1 MDSGDREGKG
11 PSVDDCTG
19 KIIVKLLKKEGLI
32 RLTGVIVRDV
42 LSDWAGESG
51 LRRRLSRIVTGPLS
65 MISRRHRAVK
75 DRPAETLAADMGE
88 LLTSYARHINAMHQN
103 DGTCHAKEREASIN
117 DFIGHADF
125 GELKEM
131 VEKSEECLLRTL
143 TILNETVWRYPGKV
157 GSILAM
163 LLSLANLS
171 VKAGREMLRP
181 VEEKVG
187 PDLLADLVLSL
198 MRRIEP
204 EEVAGLINSLN
215 ECIRRLHT
223 GSLLLS
229 KGGTPLFEVY
239 LAEMLQAGAGMIDRE
254 LFCKAR
260 GALAEDRESMRNALT
275 RVLEENP
282 DMLFAVLSNF
292 SSVINPAIRSRL
304 GRLEMIG
311 NLDVDDLAGA
321 ASDGLA
327 DLDTDDIAECINI
340 SLKIFNDLYEKRP
353 EVYSTL
359 LNGITTSLDRD
370 ELRRAAERVMP
381 ETCEAFQPVLE
392 AMMPSFVHA
401 ICDMADPSAGY
412 QSSEEGRE
420 AIRRLKRVLNEGDA
434 A

>member
-1 MDSGDREGKG
+1 MDSGDREGNG
-11 PSVDDCTG
+11 PSVNDLTG
-19 KIIVKLLKKEGLI
+19 RIILKLLKKEGLI
-32 RLTGVIVRDV
+32 RVAGVVVRDV
-42 LSDWAGESG
+42 LSEWAGESR

-75 DRPAETLAADMGE
+75 GRSAETLAADMGE
-88 LLTSYARHINAMHQN
+88 FLTVYARHINAMHHN
-103 DGTCHAKEREASIN
+103 DGTCHAKAREAPIN
-117 DFIGHADF
+117 DFIVHADF

-131 VEKSEECLLRTL
+131 VEKSEECLLQTL
-143 TILNETVWRYPGKV
+143 TILNETAWRYPGKV

-204 EEVAGLINSLN
+204 KEVAGLINSVN

-239 LAEMLQAGAGMIDRE
+239 LAEMLEEGAGMIDRD
-254 LFCKAR
+254 LLCKAR
-260 GALAEDRESMRNALT
+260 GAIAEDRESIRNACT
-275 RVLEENP
+275 RALEENP
-282 DMLFAVLSNF
+282 DMLFAVLSNL

-304 GRLEMIG
+304 RRLETIE
-311 NLDVDDLAGA
+311 NLGVDDLAGA
-321 ASDGLA
+321 ADGGLA
-327 DLDTDDIAECINI
+327 GLDTDDIAECINI
-340 SLKIFNDLYEKRP
+340 SLKIFNDLYEERP
-353 EVYSTL
+353 ELYSTL

-381 ETCEAFQPVLE
+381 ETCEAFQPVFE

-401 ICDMADPSAGY
+401 ICDMADPSAGC
-412 QSSEEGRE
+412 QSEEQRE